1 MNEKSLGVYVYEKK
15 VFYYLEAGK
24 VHMTNTVERIKRT
37 LFQRNIIAANISGSY
52 SAPTYEIMSV
62 AQAKLKEYQM
72 EPIYL
77 SKNIQ
82 ESVEKKPEAQSK
94 SWS

>member
-1 MNEKSLGVYVYEKK
+1 
-15 VFYYLEAGK
+15 
-24 VHMTNTVERIKRT
+24 MTNTVERIKRT
-37 LFQRNIIAANISGSY
+37 LFQRNIISTNISGSY
-52 SAPTYEIMSV
+52 SAPTYEVLTV

-82 ESVEKKPEAQSK
+82 ESVEKKPESQNK